1 MSILNIGT
9 SGLFTAQNGL
19 STTSHNIS
27 NVNTEGYSRQR
38 IEQNARL
45 PGSQGD
51 YFIGKGVNT
60 TNVERLF
67 DQFLADEVR
76 QFTSQ
81 TKSSETFVS
90 FAKQVDSLLG
100 AEESSIST
108 GLDSFFDAVQ
118 QVADD
123 PTAIAARQVMLAEAE
138 TVANRFNN
146 IDSQLRSYNNQV
158 NLKLESAVSD
168 VNRLASG
175 IAELNQSIREASSGG
190 SQPNDLLDQRD
201 KLLNDLSELVSVQTV
216 EQDDGTMNVFVG
228 SGQGLVVG
236 NSVTSLR
243 TVENPSDTTR
253 LEVAYGNSNSIISKQ
268 LNGGEIGGLLS
279 VRRDILDPTR
289 QQVDDLAAG
298 VVETMNEQ
306 HRAGL
311 TLDGNA
317 GGNLFEDATNPTAA
331 NIRVGISDPRD
342 IAVAFPVTRSTDS
355 TNAGTGSVSVTS
367 IDSSDPAFDATNA
380 LTEGPVQFQ
389 YNAAAGG
396 YDVTYNGNTQTLA
409 YDPAVDSGKTFN
421 LTDDLTLPDNI
432 PLSVTLSGSP
442 ADGDQFTLSNAPS
455 GANFTQTGDNRNAL
469 ALAELQVNKTLNP
482 NGSGEPQDSFG
493 DAYGNLLGD
502 VATRTNQAE
511 NSQKT
516 QQGLLESTRTR
527 YESVSGVNLDEE
539 AANLIKYQQ
548 AYQASAQVINVS
560 NTIFDTLLASF

>member
-1 MSILNIGT
+1 MSLLNIGT
-9 SGLFTAQNGL
+9 SGLFTSQNGL
-19 STTSHNIS
+19 TTTSHNIS

-45 PGSQGD
+45 PSSQGD

-60 TNVERLF
+60 TNVERMF

-81 TKSSETFVS
+81 TKSSETFTS
-90 FAKQVDSLLG
+90 FAKQLDSLLG
-100 AEESSIST
+100 AEESSVST

-158 NLKLESAVSD
+158 NLKLEAAVSD
-168 VNRLASG
+168 VNRLAEG
-175 IAELNQSIREASSGG
+175 IAELNQSIRDASTGG

-216 EQDDGTMNVFVG
+216 EQDDGTVNVFVG

-236 NSVTSLR
+236 NSVTDLKV
-243 TVENPSDTTR
+243 VENASDSSR
-253 LEVAYGNSNSIISKQ
+253 LEVAYGSNNSVISQQ

-279 VRRDILDPTR
+279 VRKDVIDPTR
-289 QQVDDLAAG
+289 QQIDDLAAG
-298 VVETMNEQ
+298 VVETINEQ
-306 HRAGL
+306 HRAGI

-331 NIRVGISDPRD
+331 NIRVGITDPRD
-342 IAVAFPVTRSTDS
+342 VAVAFPVTRSTDS
-355 TNAGTGSVSVTS
+355 NNSGTGSLSVTS
-367 IDSSDPAFDATNA
+367 IDSSDPAFNA
-380 LTEGPVQFQ
+380 VNTLASNVTLSYDE
-389 YNAAAGG
+389 AAGEYSIS
-396 YDVTYNGNTQTLA
+396 YDGETQTLA
-409 YDPAVDSGKTFN
+409 YNPDQDSGKTF
-421 LTDDLTLPDNI
+421 DLNGLGFTEEL
-432 PLSVTLSGSP
+432 PLSIKLEGTP
-442 ADGDQFTLSNAPS
+442 ADGDSFTLSNAVN
-455 GANFTQTGDNRNAL
+455 GGNFNATGDNRNAL
-469 ALAELQVNKTLNP
+469 ALAQLQVNKTLNP
-482 NGSGEPQDSFG
+482 NGGGVPQDSFG

-516 QQGLLESTRTR
+516 QQGLLDSTRER
-527 YESVSGVNLDEE
+527 FESVSGVNLDEE

>member
-1 MSILNIGT
+1 MSLLNIGT
-9 SGLFTAQNGL
+9 SGLFASQSGL
-19 STTSHNIS
+19 TTTSHNIS

-45 PGSQGD
+45 PNGQGD
-51 YFIGKGVNT
+51 YYIGRGVNI

-81 TKSSETFVS
+81 TKSSETFAS
-90 FAKQVDSLLG
+90 FAKQIDSLLG
-100 AEESSIST
+100 AEESSVST

-146 IDSQLRSYNNQV
+146 LDAQLRSYNNQV

-168 VNRLASG
+168 VNRLARG
-175 IAELNQSIREASSGG
+175 IAELNQSIRDASSGG

-201 KLLNDLSELVSVQTV
+201 KLLNDLSQLVSVQTV
-216 EQDDGTMNVFVG
+216 EQDDGTVNVFVG

-236 NSVTSLR
+236 NSVTDLQV
-243 TVENPSDTTR
+243 VENATDSTR
-253 LEVAYGNSNSIISKQ
+253 LEVAYGSNNSVISQQ

-279 VRRDILDPTR
+279 VRRDVIDPTR
-289 QQVDDLAAG
+289 QQLDDLAAG
-298 VVETMNEQ
+298 VVETMNQQ

-317 GGNLFEDATNPTAA
+317 GGNLFEDAVTPTAA
-331 NIRVGISDPRD
+331 NMRVAITDPRD
-342 IAVAFPVTRSTDS
+342 VAVAFPVTQATDGNNS
-355 TNAGTGSVSVTS
+355 GTGALTVASV
-367 IDSSDPAFDATNA
+367 DSSDPAFDATNA
-380 LTEGPVQFQ
+380 LTQGPVQFQ
-389 YNAAAGG
+389 YNAAAGE
-396 YDVTYNGNTQTLA
+396 YEVTYNGNTQTLA
-409 YDPAVDSGKTFN
+409 YDPATDSGKTFN
-421 LTDDLTLPDNI
+421 LTDDLALPDDI
-432 PLSVTLSGSP
+432 PLSVTLSGTP
-442 ADGDQFTLSNAPS
+442 ADGDTFTLSNAPS
-455 GANFTQTGDNRNAL
+455 GANFTQSGDNRNAL

-482 NGSGEPQDSFG
+482 NGAGEPQDSFG
-493 DAYGNLLGD
+493 DVYGNLLGD

-511 NSQKT
+511 NSRQA
-516 QQGLLESTRTR
+516 QQGLLDSTRAR
-527 YESVSGVNLDEE
+527 FESVSGVNLDEE

>member
-1 MSILNIGT
+1 MSLLNIGT
-9 SGLFTAQNGL
+9 SGLFTSQNGL
-19 STTSHNIS
+19 TTTSHNIS

-45 PGSQGD
+45 PSSQGD

-60 TNVERLF
+60 TNVERMF

-81 TKSSETFVS
+81 TKSSETFTS
-90 FAKQVDSLLG
+90 FAKQLDSLLG
-100 AEESSIST
+100 AEESSVST

-158 NLKLESAVSD
+158 NLKLEAAVSD
-168 VNRLASG
+168 VNRLAEG
-175 IAELNQSIREASSGG
+175 IAELNQSIRDASSGG

-216 EQDDGTMNVFVG
+216 EQDDGTVNVFVG

-236 NSVTSLR
+236 NSVTDLKV
-243 TVENPSDTTR
+243 VENASDSSR
-253 LEVAYGNSNSIISKQ
+253 LEVAYGSNNSVISQQ

-279 VRRDILDPTR
+279 VRKDVIDPTR
-289 QQVDDLAAG
+289 QQIDDLAAG
-298 VVETMNEQ
+298 VVETINEQ
-306 HRAGL
+306 HRAGI

-331 NIRVGISDPRD
+331 NIRVGITDPRD
-342 IAVAFPVTRSTDS
+342 VAVAFPVTRSTDS
-355 TNAGTGSVSVTS
+355 NNSGTGSLSVTS
-367 IDSSDPAFDATNA
+367 IDSSDPAFNA
-380 LTEGPVQFQ
+380 VNTLASNVTLSYDE
-389 YNAAAGG
+389 AAGEYSIS
-396 YDVTYNGNTQTLA
+396 YDGETQTLA
-409 YDPAVDSGKTFN
+409 YNPDQDSGKTF
-421 LTDDLTLPDNI
+421 DLNGLGFTEEL
-432 PLSVTLSGSP
+432 PLSIKLEGTP
-442 ADGDQFTLSNAPS
+442 ADGDSFTLSNAVN
-455 GANFTQTGDNRNAL
+455 GGNFNATGDNRNAL

-482 NGSGEPQDSFG
+482 NGGGVPQDSFG

-516 QQGLLESTRTR
+516 QQGLLDSTRER
-527 YESVSGVNLDEE
+527 FESVSGVNLDEE

>member
-9 SGLFTAQNGL
+9 SGLLNSKDGL

-45 PGSQGD
+45 PNAQGD
-51 YFIGKGVNT
+51 YFLGKGVNT
-60 TNVERLF
+60 TDVQRLF
-67 DQFLADEVR
+67 DEFLSDEVR

-81 TKSSETFVS
+81 TKSSETFAN

-138 TVANRFNN
+138 TLANRFNN
-146 IDSQLRSYNNQV
+146 IDSQMRSYNNQV
-158 NLKLESAVSD
+158 NLKLEAAVTD
-168 VNRLASG
+168 VNRLAEG
-175 IAELNQSIREASSGG
+175 IAELNQSIRDASSGG

-216 EQDDGTMNVFVG
+216 EQDDGTVNVFVG

-236 NSVTSLR
+236 NSVTDLKV
-243 TVENPSDTTR
+243 VENSDDSTR
-253 LEVAYGNSNSIISKQ
+253 LEVAYGSNNSVISQQ

-279 VRRDILDPTR
+279 VRRDVIVPTR
-289 QQVDDLAAG
+289 DQLDTLAEG
-298 VVETMNEQ
+298 VVTVMNEQ
-306 HRAGL
+306 HSYGI
-311 TLDGNA
+311 TLNGNA
-317 GGNLFEDATNPTAA
+317 GGNLFQDADNPTAA
-331 NIRVGISDPRD
+331 NIRVDITHPRD
-342 IAVAFPVTRSTDS
+342 IAAAFPVTRATGADN
-355 TNAGTGSVSVTS
+355 TGTGTLSVVS
-367 IDSSDPAFDATNA
+367 IDSDDPTTFDAVNA
-380 LTEGPVQFQ
+380 LADEVVLTYNASAGEYSIDYDGVTETLAYNPSQDSGKTFDLDGLFTSELPLSIKLEGNPADDDTFTLS
-389 YNAAAGG
+389 NAAAGG
-396 YDVTYNGNTQTLA
+396 N
-409 YDPAVDSGKTFN
+409 FN
-421 LTDDLTLPDNI
+421 
-432 PLSVTLSGSP
+432 
-442 ADGDQFTLSNAPS
+442 A
-455 GANFTQTGDNRNAL
+455 TGDNRNAL
-469 ALAELQVNKTLNP
+469 ALAELQINKTLNP
-482 NGSGEPQDSFG
+482 SSPTGPPQDSFG
-493 DAYGNLLGD
+493 DVYGNLLGD

-511 NSQKT
+511 NSQRA
-516 QQGLLESTRTR
+516 QQGLLDASRAR
-527 YESVSGVNLDEE
+527 FESVSGVNLDEE